1 MVPGILNKRLSIFS
15 VRKRSFKIYFQN
27 KQGKIFSDSQVGVQ
41 VINKMGTIKS
51 SVCKDIVKNIIF
63 CAKNKIWINAAHVS
77 RAENVIADY
86 ESINFYK
93 DAE

>member
-1 MVPGILNKRLSIFS
+1 
-15 VRKRSFKIYFQN
+15 
-27 KQGKIFSDSQVGVQ
+27 
-41 VINKMGTIKS
+41 MGTIKS
-51 SVCKDIVKNIIF
+51 LVCKDIVKNIIF

-93 DAE
+93 DAEWIIN

>member
-1 MVPGILNKRLSIFS
+1 MPGILNKRLSILS

-27 KQGKIFSDSQVGVQ
+27 KQVKIFSDSQVGVQ

-51 SVCKDIVKNIIF
+51 SVCKDIVKNIFF
-63 CAKNKIWINAAHVS
+63 CFKNKTWITAAHVS
-77 RAENVIADY
+77 RVIADY